1 MGSVL
6 SFGLSKIAT
15 GISFAIFDVIWPL
28 SKLILYFMGF
38 VLIITFV
45 GNIAGIL
52 GFFLFLV
59 MFYYYVKGIIFIEPS
74 S

>member
-15 GISFAIFDVIWPL
+15 GVSFAIFDIIWPL
-28 SKLILYFMGF
+28 TKLILYFMGF